1 VKGIFLPVLTVLRRP
16 IHDLREPKKNVV
28 KILYLPSLKFK
39 PFLFEQFDFSLD
51 RPSRCFSLKSPNPT
65 GCGNNPVSGDF
76 GRIGVVAHGL
86 TDPAIGFAIQG
97 MGDFLIGGNAP
108 FGHLSQ

>member
-1 VKGIFLPVLTVLRRP
+1 VEL
-16 IHDLREPKKNVV
+16 N
-28 KILYLPSLKFK
+28 
-39 PFLFEQFDFSLD
+39 PFVFEHFDFSLD

-86 TDPAIGFAIQG
+86 TDPAIGFGVQG
-97 MGDFLIGGNAP
+97 KGDFLIGGNAS
-108 FGHLSQ
+108 FRYRSQ